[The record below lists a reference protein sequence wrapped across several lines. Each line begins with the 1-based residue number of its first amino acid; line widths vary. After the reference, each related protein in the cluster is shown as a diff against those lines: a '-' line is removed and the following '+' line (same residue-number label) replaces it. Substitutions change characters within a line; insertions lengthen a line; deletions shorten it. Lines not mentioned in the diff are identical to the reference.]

1 MCKYPSPFSSKQ
13 WRYRSD
19 GHDACH
25 LRVMLPVTICFSY
38 IVLIIRMM
46 DNMEDFQVATCRHTP
61 GTHTCMATKVLNL
74 GSLKG
79 CCSFHPMSQWCSLV
93 ATVHNCLI
101 LAENAA
107 ASTQI
112 NEEDVDQHLVSAA
125 ETSKGRRSKGS
136 NFSPKEDVN
145 LVKSWLEISC
155 DPITSQKKGC
165 HVVKDSA
172 AIQLEEGSVPRNDRE
187 ISTEPL
193 RHYQGW
199 SGEVLTLPCW
209 YHLRES

>member
-1 MCKYPSPFSSKQ
+1 
-13 WRYRSD
+13 
-19 GHDACH
+19 
-25 LRVMLPVTICFSY
+25 
-38 IVLIIRMM
+38 
-46 DNMEDFQVATCRHTP
+46 
-61 GTHTCMATKVLNL
+61 
-74 GSLKG
+74 
-79 CCSFHPMSQWCSLV
+79 
-93 ATVHNCLI
+93 LI

-155 DPITSQKKGC
+155 DPITSTGQKKGW

-172 AIQLEEGSVPRNDRE
+172 AIQLEEGSVPRKECE

-193 RHYQGW
+193 GHYQG
-199 SGEVLTLPCW
+199 
-209 YHLRES
+209 

>member
-1 MCKYPSPFSSKQ
+1 MDPNQLNDGSQGGFSGGNMPSYHWNPYMYGYQVPQSWFPQ
-13 WRYRSD
+13 
-19 GHDACH
+19 G
-25 LRVMLPVTICFSY
+25 LPQFPPNVP
-38 IVLIIRMM
+38 MM
-46 DNMEDFQVATCRHTP
+46 QP
-61 GTHTCMATKVLNL
+61 GSNSPQLFD
-74 GSLKG
+74 S
-79 CCSFHPMSQWCSLV
+79 
-93 ATVHNCLI
+93 
-101 LAENAA
+101 AENLA

-155 DPITSQKKGC
+155 DPITSTGQKKGW

-172 AIQLEEGSVPRNDRE
+172 AIQLEEGSVPRKECE

-193 RHYQGW
+193 GHYQG
-199 SGEVLTLPCW
+199 
-209 YHLRES
+209 